1 MQIII
6 QNRVNYS
13 KNAELIESQQNTLAY
28 YYIILSFREIL
39 HGNEER
45 TAIIFLRYYYY
56 LAQKCTLENSSSK
69 KPFYSKMLR
78 IGIFGAGHLGKIHI
92 AQWLQIKNISLVGF
106 YDPDDAQ
113 ASATIDQFKIPRYTD
128 IDKLIAEVDAIDII
142 STTTTH
148 YELAKKCLHNG
159 KHVFIEKPLA
169 NTLEEGMELVKLVK
183 EANVKCQI
191 GHVERYNPAF
201 LALSEYQLQP
211 MFIEAHR
218 LSQFNPRGTDV
229 SVILDLMIHD
239 IDIVLCMVKS
249 PVKRISA
256 SGVSVLSETAD
267 IANARIEFDNG
278 CVANLTSS
286 RISLKKMRKMRIFQR
301 DAYIGVDFLE
311 KKTEIIRLKDTDAPM
326 EMMDFPIELGNGA
339 TKVLSVQVPE
349 ITTSNAIKAELSEFA
364 AAISEDKS
372 VRVSV
377 YDGYQA
383 MDVAH
388 QILKKMS
395 LHNELHNV

>member
-1 MQIII
+1 M
-6 QNRVNYS
+6 
-13 KNAELIESQQNTLAY
+13 
-28 YYIILSFREIL
+28 
-39 HGNEER
+39 
-45 TAIIFLRYYYY
+45 
-56 LAQKCTLENSSSK
+56 
-69 KPFYSKMLR
+69 
-78 IGIFGAGHLGKIHI
+78 
-92 AQWLQIKNISLVGF
+92 GF
-106 YDPDDAQ
+106 YDPDDDKAAEAISKYQ
-113 ASATIDQFKIPRYTD
+113 VPRYTD
-128 IDKLIAEVDAIDII
+128 IDLLIAAADALDIV
-142 STTTTH
+142 STTTSH
-148 YELAKKCLHNG
+148 YELAKKTILNG

-169 NTLEEGMELVKLVK
+169 HRLDEALELVNLVK
-183 EANVKCQI
+183 EANVKCQV

-201 LALSEYQLQP
+201 LALGEQVLHP

-218 LSQFNPRGTDV
+218 LAQFNPRGTDV

-239 IDIVLCMVKS
+239 IDIVLCLVKS

-286 RISLKKMRKMRIFQR
+286 RISLKNMRKLRLFQR
-301 DAYIGVDFLE
+301 DAYIGIDFLE
-311 KKTEIIRLKDTDAPM
+311 KKTEIIRFKEDGAKSG
-326 EMMDFPIELGNGA
+326 MMDFPIEMGNGE
-339 TKVLSVQVPE
+339 KRIISVQLPE
-349 ITTSNAIKAELSEFA
+349 IAQLNAIKTELSEFA
-364 AAISEDKS
+364 MAIINDRP

-383 MDVAH
+383 MDVAY

>member
-1 MQIII
+1 M
-6 QNRVNYS
+6 V
-13 KNAELIESQQNTLAY
+13 K
-28 YYIILSFREIL
+28 
-39 HGNEER
+39 
-45 TAIIFLRYYYY
+45 
-56 LAQKCTLENSSSK
+56 
-69 KPFYSKMLR
+69 
-78 IGIFGAGHLGKIHI
+78 IGVFGAGHLGKIHI
-92 AQWLQIKNISLVGF
+92 QQWQQVADAQLTGF
-106 YDPDDAQ
+106 FDPDDTQ
-113 ASATIDQFKIPRYTD
+113 AEAAIAKYQVTRYAD
-128 IDKLIAEVDAIDII
+128 MDSLIAASDAIDIV
-142 STTTTH
+142 SPTTTH
-148 YELAKKCLHNG
+148 YDIAKKCLLSG

-169 NTLEEGMELVKLVK
+169 HTLDEGMELVQLVK

-191 GHVERYNPAF
+191 GHVERYNPAL
-201 LALSEYQLQP
+201 LAVGEQLIQP

-218 LSQFNPRGTDV
+218 LAQFNPRGTDV

-239 IDIVLCMVKS
+239 IDIVLSLVKS

-286 RISLKKMRKMRIFQR
+286 RISLKNMRKMRLFQR
-301 DAYIGVDFLE
+301 DAYIGIDFLD
-311 KKTEIIRLKDTDAPM
+311 KKTEIIRMKAGGDAAGL
-326 EMMDFPIELGNGA
+326 MDIPLETGNGEK
-339 TKVLSVQVPE
+339 KVISVEMPE
-349 ITTSNAIKAELSEFA
+349 IAAINAIRTELSEFA
-364 AAISEDKS
+364 SAIINDRP

>member
-1 MQIII
+1 
-6 QNRVNYS
+6 
-13 KNAELIESQQNTLAY
+13 
-28 YYIILSFREIL
+28 
-39 HGNEER
+39 
-45 TAIIFLRYYYY
+45 
-56 LAQKCTLENSSSK
+56 
-69 KPFYSKMLR
+69 MLK
-78 IGIFGAGHLGKIHI
+78 IGVFGAGHLGKIHI
-92 AQWLQIKNISLVGF
+92 QQWQEIEDVSLVGF
-106 YDPDDAQ
+106 YDPDDTQAALTIAQ
-113 ASATIDQFKIPRYTD
+113 YQVPRFAD
-128 IDKLIAEVDAIDII
+128 IDSLIAAIDAADIV
-142 STTTTH
+142 STTSAH
-148 YELAKKCLHNG
+148 YEIAKRCLLSG
-159 KHVFIEKPLA
+159 RHVFIEKPLA
-169 NTLEEGMELVKLVK
+169 HTLEEGKELVKLVK
-183 EANVKCQI
+183 EANVKCQV

-201 LALSEYQLQP
+201 LALSEQSLQP

-218 LSQFNPRGTDV
+218 LAQFNPRGTDV

-239 IDIVLCMVKS
+239 IDIVLCLVKS

-286 RISLKKMRKMRIFQR
+286 RISLKKMRKLRLFQR
-301 DAYIGVDFLE
+301 DAYIGIDFLD
-311 KKTEIIRLKDTDAPM
+311 KKTEIIRMK
-326 EMMDFPIELGNGA
+326 EEHEEKVSMDFPVEIKNGER
-339 TKVLSVQVPE
+339 KIISVQLPE
-349 ITTSNAIKAELSEFA
+349 IAPINAIRTELSEFA
-364 AAISEDKS
+364 AAILHGRD